1 MFVKL
6 LKQVSHCKHMCYW
19 HGRDTS
25 FRPLS
30 SLARNLSCASKEACS
45 LSNDTSINE
54 CAPAVCTQNIA
65 EHCSTSDARCRSDHN
80 TDSLMSLQGAVAV
93 SAYVTHGVFP
103 KDSWKRFT
111 ASNSSNGSGEP
122 DFKHFWITDSCPRT
136 VQAVENIAPFQVLSL
151 AEPIAAALQI

>member
-1 MFVKL
+1 MYSELMVAVAIAGLVFK
-6 LKQVSHCKHMCYW
+6 
-19 HGRDTS
+19 
-25 FRPLS
+25 
-30 SLARNLSCASKEACS
+30 ACVTF
-45 LSNDTSINE
+45 N
-54 CAPAVCTQNIA
+54 
-65 EHCSTSDARCRSDHN
+65 
-80 TDSLMSLQGAVAV
+80 LQGAVAV

-136 VQAVENIAPFQVLSL
+136 VQAVENQAPFQVLSL